1 MRKESEESEL
11 VPGEII
17 ACRYRVEAHCR
28 THPLG
33 ELYRCRDESRE
44 APAASV
50 LLQRLRREFALPG
63 VQDRLFETR
72 GSASLESPVIADIL
86 DYGEDID
93 GRPFLVTAWSD
104 DASLDAVERPLGFAE
119 AATIVVRVAEA
130 LAPLHAQHMLHGGI
144 EPASVLVDDQR
155 EVTGLLGFGLAPA
168 LAAGADRG
176 RALPLLVAPAYAAPE
191 LITGE
196 PLGPETDVYALGILL
211 WELIFGQVPFRGP
224 ILRIL
229 DAHLNRALPNFELPF
244 DAPSSFGPTLRRM
257 LAKRPVDR
265 FPDAGAVAEQL
276 RAHLLERPVLESAAF
291 EPAAFES
298 AVFEPSV
305 VVHRQAWVEPDEDDD
320 ETMMFATVRYLGTVP
335 SMQPLAPHAPAVEPV
350 PELPAPSRVLPKL
363 AFALLMCAGLLL
375 LSLWALERDRAAGKS
390 AGVDTERALSS
401 SVRPEPITVEAVTRV
416 PPAIIRIPDRPA
428 PAPAPVPTIAEPPIP
443 LHEQLSPAK
452 FREQKRELYAGI
464 SRACTDGTVRRTVKL
479 AVRVDGPGRVDAA
492 TVLGKMGSSK
502 LGQCV
507 EQQAKQLEFPA
518 SREGGYYVYT
528 LRLRG

>member
-1 MRKESEESEL
+1 
-11 VPGEII
+11 
-17 ACRYRVEAHCR
+17 
-28 THPLG
+28 
-33 ELYRCRDESRE
+33 
-44 APAASV
+44 
-50 LLQRLRREFALPG
+50 
-63 VQDRLFETR
+63 
-72 GSASLESPVIADIL
+72 
-86 DYGEDID
+86 
-93 GRPFLVTAWSD
+93 
-104 DASLDAVERPLGFAE
+104 
-119 AATIVVRVAEA
+119 
-130 LAPLHAQHMLHGGI
+130 
-144 EPASVLVDDQR
+144 
-155 EVTGLLGFGLAPA
+155 
-168 LAAGADRG
+168 
-176 RALPLLVAPAYAAPE
+176 
-191 LITGE
+191 
-196 PLGPETDVYALGILL
+196 
-211 WELIFGQVPFRGP
+211 
-224 ILRIL
+224 
-229 DAHLNRALPNFELPF
+229 
-244 DAPSSFGPTLRRM
+244 M

-305 VVHRQAWVEPDEDDD
+305 VVHRQAWVQPDEDDD
-320 ETMMFATVRYLGTVP
+320 ETMMFATVPYLGPVP

-390 AGVDTERALSS
+390 AGVETERALSS